1 MCRPPNVTP
10 DAERVRRKMR
20 GGLLILAA
28 TLLVWVAV
36 GVGVAKAAEPHGEPA
51 PATITTI
58 SDETGQWL
66 RDTLHADVVQRP
78 VYVTTALGR
87 TGGMQHLAEFWM
99 TTGNVY
105 VLPRLANALLR
116 PRPSFPEANGWAGEI
131 LVHEWL
137 HRAATGPCWRSPD
150 GFEWEEGITQALTA
164 DVLPAWGK
172 RFLGTPWV
180 RPGRMYQREVSVVR
194 AVSAKA
200 TGSTSWRTPAARAY
214 RRALW
219 AGSCEQRSAL
229 LALAA

>member
-1 MCRPPNVTP
+1 MCRPPNITP
-10 DAERVRRKMR
+10 DAERVRARMR
-20 GGLLILAA
+20 GGLLILIA

-36 GVGVAKAAEPHGEPA
+36 GVGLANAAEPHGDAA
-51 PATITTI
+51 PASITEI
-58 SDETGQWL
+58 SDATGQWL

-78 VYVTTALGR
+78 VLVTTALGR
-87 TGGMQHLAEFWM
+87 TDGMQHLAEFWS

-105 VLPRLANALLR
+105 VLPRLANALTR
-116 PRPSFPEANGWAGEI
+116 PRPSAPEANGWAGEI

-137 HRAATGPCWRSPD
+137 HRAATWACWRSPD

-172 RFLGTPWV
+172 RFLGSPWV

-194 AVSAKA
+194 AVSARA
-200 TGSTSWRTPAARAY
+200 TGSSTWRSPAARQY

-219 AGSCEQRSAL
+219 AASCEQRAAL
-229 LALAA
+229 LAVP